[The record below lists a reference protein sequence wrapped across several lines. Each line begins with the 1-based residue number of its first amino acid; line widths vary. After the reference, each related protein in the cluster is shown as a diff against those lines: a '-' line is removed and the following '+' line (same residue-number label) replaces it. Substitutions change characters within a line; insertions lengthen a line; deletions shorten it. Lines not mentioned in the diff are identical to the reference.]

1 MTFTQM
7 HNRMMSHGTASFCAE
22 AASSC
27 AQSAQTFFN
36 SMMLI
41 LGAIIM
47 ASIIM
52 ASIIIARLFALSIL
66 GLLVLV
72 LVVLLITAHFGTP
85 WTRNP
90 A

>member
-47 ASIIM
+47 ASII
-52 ASIIIARLFALSIL
+52 IARLFSLSIL
-66 GLLVLV
+66 GLLVLVLVLV
-72 LVVLLITAHFGTP
+72 LVVLLITAHFDTP
-85 WTRNP
+85 WTRSP

>member
-7 HNRMMSHGTASFCAE
+7 HNRMMSHGTTSYCAE
-22 AASSC
+22 AASSR
-27 AQSAQTFFN
+27 AQSAQACFN
-36 SMMLI
+36 SIMLI
-41 LGAIIM
+41 LGAIFV
-47 ASIIM
+47 
-52 ASIIIARLFALSIL
+52 ASIIIARLSLLGIL

-72 LVVLLITAHFGTP
+72 LVVLLITAHFDTP

>member
-41 LGAIIM
+41 LGAIFV
-47 ASIIM
+47 

-72 LVVLLITAHFGTP
+72 LVLVVLLITAHFDTP

>member
-7 HNRMMSHGTASFCAE
+7 HNRMMSHGTASYCAE

-27 AQSAQTFFN
+27 AQSAQAFFN

-41 LGAIIM
+41 LGAILV
-47 ASIIM
+47 
-52 ASIIIARLFALSIL
+52 ASIIIARLSVLGIL

-72 LVVLLITAHFGTP
+72 LVVLLITAHFDTP

>member
-7 HNRMMSHGTASFCAE
+7 HNRMMSHGTASSCAE
-22 AASSC
+22 AASSR
-27 AQSAQTFFN
+27 AQSAQAFFN
-36 SMMLI
+36 SIMLI
-41 LGAIIM
+41 LGAIIV
-47 ASIIM
+47 
-52 ASIIIARLFALSIL
+52 ASIIIARLSLLGIL

-72 LVVLLITAHFGTP
+72 LVVLLITVHFDTP

>member
-47 ASIIM
+47 ASII
-52 ASIIIARLFALSIL
+52 IARLFALSIL
-66 GLLVLV
+66 GLLVLVLVLV

>member
-7 HNRMMSHGTASFCAE
+7 RDHMMSHGTASSRVE
-22 AASSC
+22 AATSR
-27 AQSAQTFFN
+27 AQSAQAFFN
-36 SMMLI
+36 SIMLI
-41 LGAIIM
+41 LGAIIV
-47 ASIIM
+47 
-52 ASIIIARLFALSIL
+52 ASIIIARLSLLGIL

-72 LVVLLITAHFGTP
+72 LVVLLITAHFDTP

>member
-47 ASIIM
+47 ASII
-52 ASIIIARLFALSIL
+52 ICRLSALDIL
-66 GLLVLV
+66 GLVFVLV
-72 LVVLLITAHFGTP
+72 LVGLLIAESRNMP
-85 WTRNP
+85 WMRTY

>member
-7 HNRMMSHGTASFCAE
+7 HNRLMSHGTASSCAE
-22 AASSC
+22 AASSR
-27 AQSAQTFFN
+27 AQSAQAFFN
-36 SMMLI
+36 SIMLI
-41 LGAIIM
+41 LGAIIV
-47 ASIIM
+47 
-52 ASIIIARLFALSIL
+52 ASIIIARLSLLGIL

-72 LVVLLITAHFGTP
+72 LVVLLITAHFDTP

>member
-22 AASSC
+22 AASWR
-27 AQSAQTFFN
+27 AQSAQACFN
-36 SMMLI
+36 SIMLI
-41 LGAIIM
+41 LGAIIV
-47 ASIIM
+47 
-52 ASIIIARLFALSIL
+52 ASIIIARLSLLGIL

-72 LVVLLITAHFGTP
+72 LVVLLITAHFDTP

>member
-7 HNRMMSHGTASFCAE
+7 HNRMMSHGTASSCAE
-22 AASSC
+22 AASSR
-27 AQSAQTFFN
+27 AQSAQAFFN
-36 SMMLI
+36 SLMLI
-41 LGAIIM
+41 LGAIIV
-47 ASIIM
+47 
-52 ASIIIARLFALSIL
+52 ASIIIARLSLLGIL

-72 LVVLLITAHFGTP
+72 LVVLLITAHFDTP

>member
-27 AQSAQTFFN
+27 AQSAQAFFN

-41 LGAIIM
+41 LGA
-47 ASIIM
+47 IIM

-72 LVVLLITAHFGTP
+72 LVLVVLLTTAHFDTP

>member
-47 ASIIM
+47 ASII
-52 ASIIIARLFALSIL
+52 IARLCALSIL

-72 LVVLLITAHFGTP
+72 LVVLLITAHFDTP
-85 WTRNP
+85 WTRSP

>member
-41 LGAIIM
+41 LGAM
-47 ASIIM
+47 IM

-72 LVVLLITAHFGTP
+72 LVLVVLLITAHFDTP

>member
-7 HNRMMSHGTASFCAE
+7 HNRMMSHGTASSCAE
-22 AASSC
+22 AASSR
-27 AQSAQTFFN
+27 AQSAQAFFN
-36 SMMLI
+36 SIMLI
-41 LGAIIM
+41 LGAILV
-47 ASIIM
+47 
-52 ASIIIARLFALSIL
+52 ASIIIARLSIL

-72 LVVLLITAHFGTP
+72 LVVLLITAHFDTP

>member
-41 LGAIIM
+41 LGAILV
-47 ASIIM
+47 

-72 LVVLLITAHFGTP
+72 LVVLLITAHFDTP

>member
-47 ASIIM
+47 ASII
-52 ASIIIARLFALSIL
+52 IARLFSLSIL
-66 GLLVLV
+66 GLLVLVLVLV
-72 LVVLLITAHFGTP
+72 LVVLLITAHFDTP
-85 WTRNP
+85 RTRNP

>member
-7 HNRMMSHGTASFCAE
+7 HNRMMSHGTASSCAE
-22 AASSC
+22 AASSR
-27 AQSAQTFFN
+27 AQSAQAFFN
-36 SMMLI
+36 SIMLI
-41 LGAIIM
+41 LGAIIV
-47 ASIIM
+47 
-52 ASIIIARLFALSIL
+52 ASIIIACLSLLGIL

-72 LVVLLITAHFGTP
+72 LVVLLITAHFDTP

>member
-47 ASIIM
+47 ASII
-52 ASIIIARLFALSIL
+52 IVRLFALSIL

-72 LVVLLITAHFGTP
+72 LVVLLITAHFDTP

>member
-7 HNRMMSHGTASFCAE
+7 NNRMMSHGTASFCAE

-41 LGAIIM
+41 LCA
-47 ASIIM
+47 IIM
-52 ASIIIARLFALSIL
+52 ASIIIARLFSLSIL
-66 GLLVLV
+66 GLLVLVLVLV
-72 LVVLLITAHFGTP
+72 LVVLLITAHFDTP

>member
-47 ASIIM
+47 ASIIISRLI
-52 ASIIIARLFALSIL
+52 SIIGIS
-66 GLLVLV
+66 LLVLV
-72 LVVLLITAHFGTP
+72 LLAVLMGVP
-85 WTRNP
+85 GMKRDC
-90 A
+90 

>member
-1 MTFTQM
+1 
-7 HNRMMSHGTASFCAE
+7 MSHGTASFCAE
-22 AASSC
+22 AASWR
-27 AQSAQTFFN
+27 AQSAQACFN
-36 SMMLI
+36 SIMLI

-47 ASIIM
+47 ASII
-52 ASIIIARLFALSIL
+52 IARLCALSIL

-72 LVVLLITAHFGTP
+72 LVVLLITAHFDTP

>member
-41 LGAIIM
+41 LGA
-47 ASIIM
+47 SIM
-52 ASIIIARLFALSIL
+52 ASIIIARLFSLSIL
-66 GLLVLV
+66 GLLVLVLVLV
-72 LVVLLITAHFGTP
+72 LVVLLITAHFDTP

>member
-41 LGAIIM
+41 LGAIIV
-47 ASIIM
+47 
-52 ASIIIARLFALSIL
+52 ASIIIARLSLLGIL

-72 LVVLLITAHFGTP
+72 LVVLLITAHFDTP

>member
-7 HNRMMSHGTASFCAE
+7 HNRMMSHGTASSCAE
-22 AASSC
+22 AASSR
-27 AQSAQTFFN
+27 AQSAQAFFN
-36 SMMLI
+36 SVMLI
-41 LGAIIM
+41 LGAIIV
-47 ASIIM
+47 
-52 ASIIIARLFALSIL
+52 ASIIIARLSLLGIL

-72 LVVLLITAHFGTP
+72 LVVLLITAHFDTP

>member
-47 ASIIM
+47 ASII
-52 ASIIIARLFALSIL
+52 IVRLFALSIL
-66 GLLVLV
+66 NLLVLV
-72 LVVLLITAHFGTP
+72 LVVLLITAHFDTP